1 MGNKVHNFSKVPKY
15 NNLKKVHPKL
25 KAIFWDMDGTL
36 VDTERCHAYAIHKTI
51 QKQRPDYE
59 MSLENTFKY
68 IIGLTDHTV
77 YKHLI
82 QDEILV
88 KMTWDEFIEIKDI
101 EFFKYIK
108 DIKIENVLKPGIIDL
123 LDDCQ
128 KNGTALALV
137 TSSEKNIAEYIL
149 DTFHLTHYFKVILT
163 REDTKLNKPHPAPYL
178 AALKL
183 TDLNIEDAIIF
194 EDSLTGMEAAKLSG
208 ITYYHV
214 SWY

>member
-1 MGNKVHNFSKVPKY
+1 MHIFSKVPNY
-15 NNLKKVHPKL
+15 NDLLEEHPKL
-25 KAIFWDMDGTL
+25 KAVFWDMDGTL

-51 QKQRPDYE
+51 QKQRPDFHME
-59 MSLENTFKY
+59 LEDTFKY

-82 QDEILV
+82 QDEILI
-88 KMTWDEFIEIKDI
+88 KMTWDEFIETKDI

-108 DIKIENVLKPGIIDL
+108 DIKIEAVLKPGIVDL
-123 LDDCQ
+123 LEACV
-128 KNGTALALV
+128 KNGTTLALV

-149 DTFHLTHYFKVILT
+149 DTFHLTHYFQVILT

-178 AALKL
+178 EALKL
-183 TDLNIEDAIIF
+183 TGANLDEVVIF

-208 ITYYHV
+208 MAYHHV
-214 SWY
+214 TWY